1 MSVHTQNAKKVTV
14 NTFGKLKLEKEKIS
28 VVTCYDFTT
37 AKILDNTNIDA
48 LLVGDSAANI
58 MAGYSTTLPISID
71 EMIIY
76 ARSVVKGANRPMVI
90 VDMPFG
96 SYQSSPEQALDN
108 AVRIVKETGCQ
119 ALKLEGGE
127 EILPQIQKILQ
138 AGIPVMGHLGLTPQ
152 SINKF
157 GGYGLRANNENE
169 ANKLIKDAH
178 LLEEV
183 GCFSIVLEKIPMKLA
198 GQLTQELTI
207 PTIGI
212 GAGPNTD
219 GQVLVFHDMMGL
231 NDGFKPKFLR
241 TYANLSEQIVDSI
254 NHYVDDVKNVNYP
267 NESESF

>member
-14 NTFGKLKLEKEKIS
+14 NTFGKLKQEKEKIS
-28 VVTCYDFTT
+28 VVTCYDYTS

-58 MAGYSTTLPISID
+58 MAGYSTTLPISVD

-76 ARSVVKGANRPMVI
+76 ARSVVRGTNRPMVI

-108 AVRIVKETGCQ
+108 AVKIVKETGCQ

-157 GGYGLRANNENE
+157 GGYGLRANNESE

-198 GQLTQELTI
+198 GDLTNQLNI

-241 TYANLSEQIVDSI
+241 TYANLSQQIVESI
-254 NHYVDDVKNVNYP
+254 NHYVDDVKTINYP

>member
-1 MSVHTQNAKKVTV
+1 MSVHTQNVKKVTV
-14 NTFGKLKLEKEKIS
+14 NTFGKLKLENEKIS

-58 MAGYSTTLPISID
+58 MAGYSTTLPISVD

-76 ARSVVKGANRPMVI
+76 ARSVVKGASRPMVI

-96 SYQSSPEQALDN
+96 SYQSSLEQALDN

-157 GGYGLRANNENE
+157 GGYGLRANNESE
-169 ANKLIKDAH
+169 ANKLINDAH

-183 GCFSIVLEKIPMKLA
+183 GCFSIVLEKIPMLLA
-198 GQLTQELTI
+198 ADVSNELKI

-212 GAGPNTD
+212 GAGPYTD

-241 TYANLSEQIVDSI
+241 TYSNLSEQIVESI